1 MNMLAK
7 TYIVL
12 TVMLSATGAL
22 IVDSH
27 PRFSKI
33 LRILG
38 FLVPGLFFLAGV
50 VELLWFQ
57 PYFILLSMIA
67 AVGLTL
73 HTEGYYRVI
82 YGKVMYQQL
91 VTDVMLSLVILLFS
105 SETLIEVITLWIVLE
120 LVSVLLILMERGYEN
135 YPVAI
140 KYLVF
145 CATPGDVSI
154 LSIWVLASQKY
165 GFIESLLIPLTELSQ
180 TSMSVGLLESV
191 ILVIGFLTKLG
202 QFPLHSWLPTAYYHA
217 PSPGT
222 AVMSGLLSKMGAF
235 SLFVVISM
243 FSLDPAVF
251 YIMMA
256 QGIVTSLYG
265 YLMTTVQT
273 DVKKVIV
280 YSSLGH
286 MGVVTMLFALYGLV
300 RQPIIQTLIVVYV
313 VYHGIAKALGFI
325 NISIMEQLANTHELY
340 KLGYLGLVSP
350 NVLNIAF
357 LTFLNL
363 TGFPPTPGF
372 IVKFLLIFTTLSL
385 VLTGSLLALPVLAI
399 VSFSTVLTVI
409 YMSKFIAAY
418 TSSIKPP
425 LKIPPK
431 NLNEPELIGDYFL
444 SFFTIILSYLLLY
457 VFPADFW
464 VYILLFLTALTTPLA
479 ILISVRNL
487 KEAKEEKEQWLSGV
501 EA

>member
-1 MNMLAK
+1 MNMLVK
-7 TYIVL
+7 TYVILAILLPV
-12 TVMLSATGAL
+12 TGAL
-22 IVDSH
+22 IVDSY
-27 PRFSKI
+27 PRLSKV

-38 FLVPGLFFLAGV
+38 FLIPGLFFLAGMI
-50 VELLWFQ
+50 ELLWFQ
-57 PYFILLSMIA
+57 PYFMLLSTIA

-73 HTEGYYRVI
+73 HTEGYYKVI

-91 VTDVMLSLVILLFS
+91 VMDTMLSLIILLFS
-105 SETLIEVITLWIVLE
+105 SETLIEAITLWIVLE
-120 LVSVLLILMERGYEN
+120 LVSVLLILMEKGYEN

-145 CATPGDVSI
+145 CATPGDISI

-165 GFIESLLIPLTELSQ
+165 GFIESLLTPLTELSA
-180 TSMSVGLLESV
+180 TSMSVGILESL

-202 QFPLHSWLPTAYYHA
+202 QFPLHSWLPTAHYHA
-217 PSPGT
+217 PSPGSS
-222 AVMSGLLSKMGAF
+222 VISGLLLKMGAF
-235 SLFVVISM
+235 SLFIVISM
-243 FSLDPAVF
+243 FSLNPAVF

-256 QGIVTSLYG
+256 QGIITSVYG

-273 DVKKVIV
+273 DVKRVIV

-300 RQPIIQTLIVVYV
+300 REPIIQTLIVVYV
-313 VYHGIAKALGFI
+313 VYHGIAKALGFV
-325 NISIMEQLANTHELY
+325 NISIMEQLSNTHELY
-340 KLGYLGLVSP
+340 KLGFLGLVSP
-350 NVLNIAF
+350 NALNIAF

-363 TGFPPTPGF
+363 AGFPPTPGF
-372 IVKFLLIFTTLSL
+372 IVKFLLILTTLSL

-399 VSFSTVLTVI
+399 ISFSTVITVI

-425 LKIPPK
+425 LKIPPE
-431 NLNEPELIGDYFL
+431 NLNNPELVGDYFL
-444 SFFTIILSYLLLY
+444 SLFTIVLSYLLLS

-464 VYILLFLTALTTPLA
+464 IYTLLIIIALTTPLT
-479 ILISVRNL
+479 ILICVRNL
-487 KEAKEEKEQWLSGV
+487 REVREEKEQWLSGV